1 MRTKNTC
8 VCLSRDLAF
17 FVNANTDNIAEFSKL
32 VHISRSSL
40 HNWEKGEVHSRA
52 NLSTV
57 LAITDHFQI
66 DPTPFIYNGPDCE
79 QLLEMSESEFK
90 RWSRASSAPKLDCE
104 IYESCGNLLVRQQ
117 YALLRSEQEHHYLFV
132 QSSEIRG
139 SMELLDRA
147 NPTLDAGSFVI
158 VLDTKQH
165 HAKLP
170 DSITSIGRL
179 ESGRIAATAFD
190 PTFDNA
196 ATYQIHACIRTTPHV
211 VTQIMGQQLSSV

>member
-17 FVNANTDNIAEFSKL
+17 FRQREHRQHRGVFKACAYQPQFTSQL
-32 VHISRSSL
+32 
-40 HNWEKGEVHSRA
+40 EKGEVHSRA
-52 NLSTV
+52 KLSTV

-147 NPTLDAGSFVI
+147 NPTLMLAALSSSW
-158 VLDTKQH
+158 T
-165 HAKLP
+165 P
-170 DSITSIGRL
+170 SSITPSCQIR
-179 ESGRIAATAFD
+179 SHPSAA
-190 PTFDNA
+190 
-196 ATYQIHACIRTTPHV
+196 
-211 VTQIMGQQLSSV
+211 